1 MLQTKYT
8 YKLQTLLGLPL
19 RYAAYLRYLHNL
31 CQGDGD
37 KDVCIHVCTLIC
49 ITIYLYRH
57 THYTLTNIYKTHV
70 RTNSRS
76 KTHTHIYV
84 QIRTHTHTYTH
95 AHKHTQRQT
104 NRQID
109 NAQTDRQINTHVSRI
124 HNNRLR
130 CSPSRDLSPG
140 DSRVRIIKVF
150 SGSEFDIRS
159 RGDGGD
165 KEVIKET
172 FSSGPQ

>member
-1 MLQTKYT
+1 MQHT
-8 YKLQTLLGLPL
+8 
-19 RYAAYLRYLHNL
+19 
-31 CQGDGD
+31 CD
-37 KDVCIHVCTLIC
+37 IC
-49 ITIYLYRH
+49 IIYAKGMEIKMFAFMCVRLYVLPYIYIDIPF
-57 THYTLTNIYKTHV
+57 YTLTNIYKTHV
-70 RTNSRS
+70 RTNSQS

-84 QIRTHTHTYTH
+84 QIRTHIHTYTH

-109 NAQTDRQINTHVSRI
+109 NAQMDRQINTPVSRI